1 VDNAGRMIST
11 VAQASKISPSQA
23 AEILGLQKRT
33 LRRWSSLFTNALSP
47 SAGAKGRKRF
57 YNGSDIATLQR
68 AQKLKDQGMQL
79 SEIASVLPV
88 VPADED
94 ESTSV
99 VLAPEANLALGQ
111 VIERARAIG
120 DELVDQDE
128 RLVDQNERLRRIEEF
143 MRLPWYRRLFK
154 KPTD

>member
-1 VDNAGRMIST
+1 MLFPVSSPR
-11 VAQASKISPSQA
+11 KLSPSQA
-23 AEILGLQKRT
+23 AEVLQIHKRT
-33 LRRWSSLFTNALSP
+33 LRRWSVLFANSLSP
-47 SAGAKGRKRF
+47 SAGATGKKRF
-57 YNGSDIATLQR
+57 YNGADIQTLR
-68 AQKLKDQGMQL
+68 RVEKLKANGMQL
-79 SEIASVLPV
+79 AEIADVLPV
-88 VPADED
+88 VPADEN

-128 RLVDQNERLRRIEEF
+128 RLRRIEEF
-143 MRLPWYRRLFK
+143 MKLPWYRRLFK